1 MVSGFS
7 SKVRAVHGLLKTELP
22 VAAGVCVVAGE
33 IISGRVSSV
42 GEVLLGFI
50 VGFALSGAAM
60 MSNDYWDLEVDRVNH
75 PDRPLPS
82 GRVTAGELWIL
93 VALFSLAG
101 FAAAGLL
108 GAVPLVFSVA
118 VWVVGQLYNWRFK
131 ESGLP
136 GNLMVSASVAS
147 TFVLGGVAVGGLSN
161 GVVWLFGAI
170 AFLFDLGEEI
180 AGGAMDMEGDRLR
193 GSRSLAIIRG
203 RTFAL
208 RVSASLYGAVL
219 ALTLLPYFLGWLGGA
234 YLILVTVLDAVVVYL
249 TYGLL
254 RSSTPVEGREKIR
267 GLYLTMLL
275 FVLAF
280 IASRLL

>member
-1 MVSGFS
+1 MVSAF

-33 IISGRVSSV
+33 IISGRVPSV
-42 GEVLLGFI
+42 GEVLLGFM
-50 VGFALSGAAM
+50 VGFTLSGAAM
-60 MSNDYWDLEVDRVNH
+60 ISNDYWDLEVDRVNH
-75 PDRPLPS
+75 PERPLPS
-82 GRVTAGELWIL
+82 GMVTARELWVL
-93 VALFSLAG
+93 VAIFSLAG

-108 GAVPLVFSVA
+108 GAVPLVFSAA

-147 TFVLGGVAVGGLSN
+147 TFVLGGIAVGGLSN
-161 GVVWLFGAI
+161 GVVWLLGAI

-180 AGGAMDMEGDRLR
+180 ASGAMDMEGDRLR
-193 GSRSLAIIRG
+193 GSRSLAIMRE
-203 RTFAL
+203 RSFAL

-219 ALTLLPYFLGWLGGA
+219 ALTLLPYLLGWLGVA
-234 YLILVTVLDAVVVYL
+234 YLILVVVLDVVVIYL

-254 RSSTPVEGREKIR
+254 RSSTPVEGRGKIR

-280 IASRLL
+280 IVSRFV